1 MSKQGGRF
9 YFGYMLQNIVY
20 RKIYLH
26 IILEFHDNHHLKF
39 NQNFGVLGILDS
51 LHGTDSMFRS
61 SKQAERHYMLLT
73 STPAREMFP
82 DEGVT
87 PSCKKID

>member
-1 MSKQGGRF
+1 MVLMSTLNAHS
-9 YFGYMLQNIVY
+9 GYHFPL
-20 RKIYLH
+20 LPSP
-26 IILEFHDNHHLKF
+26 EFHDYHHLKF

-73 STPAREMFP
+73 STPARELIP
-82 DEGVT
+82 DEGAK
-87 PSCKKID
+87 PSCKKLE